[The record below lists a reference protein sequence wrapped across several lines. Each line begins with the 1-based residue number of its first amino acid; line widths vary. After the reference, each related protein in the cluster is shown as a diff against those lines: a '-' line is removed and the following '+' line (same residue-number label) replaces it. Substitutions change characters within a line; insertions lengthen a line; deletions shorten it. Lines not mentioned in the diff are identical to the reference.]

1 MQVSINAAFLPGVD
15 EACEMY
21 CWILHILHFA
31 SNLREVKTKLE
42 SLSAV
47 EKDCINRHF
56 LITSDDTG
64 MHFFQRK
71 YSDSNKYFDKELFTI
86 SATNM

>member
-31 SNLREVKTKLE
+31 SNVGEVIKKLE
-42 SLSAV
+42 SLSTV
-47 EKDCINRHF
+47 EKDCIKRYFH
-56 LITSDDTG
+56 ITSDDTG

-71 YSDSNKYFDKELFTI
+71 YSDSNKIFDKELFTI
-86 SATNM
+86 SVNHM